1 MTSDVLG
8 RLRGI
13 ATRPAKRTVMIA
25 KPMGEILASTGV
37 GGDFGRK
44 RGKRQVTV
52 LSEEAWRAACDELGV
67 VLPWTTRR
75 ANLLVAG
82 IPLQP
87 LAGSR
92 IVIGEVILE
101 VTGETDPCKRMD
113 EQHEGLRAALTPQG
127 RGGVTCRVI
136 AAGKIA
142 VGEEVRWQ
150 PAVARLEKVEAGY
163 SSGRATKKE
172 ELPDLFAGA
181 NEQRV
186 AG

>member
-1 MTSDVLG
+1 MTSDVPG

-13 ATRPAKRTVMIA
+13 ATRPAKRAAMITRA
-25 KPMGEILASTGV
+25 AAEILAHAGIA
-37 GGDFGRK
+37 GDFARK

-52 LSEEAWRAACDELGV
+52 LSEEAWRAACDELGAG
-67 VLPWTTRR
+67 LPWTMRR

-87 LAGSR
+87 RAGSR

-113 EQHEGLRAALTPQG
+113 EQRQGLRAALTPHG
-127 RGGVTCRVI
+127 HGGVTCRVV

-142 VGEEVRWQ
+142 VGDDVTWR
-150 PAVARLEKVEAGY
+150 PAVARPEKVEPGF
-163 SSGRATKKE
+163 SSGRAAKE
-172 ELPDLFAGA
+172 ELPDLFAGT

-186 AG
+186 AR

>member
-13 ATRPAKRTVMIA
+13 ATRPAKRAAMVTKTA
-25 KPMGEILASTGV
+25 AEILARAGV
-37 GGDFGRK
+37 SGDFARK

-52 LSEEAWRAACDELGV
+52 LSEEAWRAACDALGAA
-67 VLPWTTRR
+67 LPWTTRR

-113 EQHEGLRAALTPQG
+113 EQHQGLRTALTPHG
-127 RGGVTCRVI
+127 HGGVTCRVI

-142 VGEEVRWQ
+142 VGDGVRWC
-150 PAVARLEKVEAGY
+150 PAMD
-163 SSGRATKKE
+163 
-172 ELPDLFAGA
+172 DLFAGA

-186 AG
+186 AS